1 MHINIIPR
9 WDFENDAGE
18 RLHESLLP
26 LLYQINKQGKLTA
39 AAKDC
44 DLSYRHAWNILEK
57 SEAFFGKALVVK
69 EKGRGAQLTQLGQ
82 KLLWSNQRIDARL
95 HPEMESFA
103 TELNV
108 ELQSLLSN
116 HAPVVRIYA
125 SHGYAVALM
134 TQYVRDYQ
142 VEIHYHA
149 PQHALIALNEGRCR
163 IAGFHQPIGL
173 EVDVQ
178 KRRYQELLDPK
189 RFGIIRFI
197 RRQQG
202 LMYKEENKK
211 LSILA
216 KLQQQD
222 KNNDN
227 EMPDATPVK
236 PSEFNSIQDLKQGG
250 YRFINR
256 QQGSGTRELF
266 EQLLFNEGISPRDI
280 PGIENQE
287 LTHSAVAA
295 YIASGMADVGFGVE
309 AAAKRFGLA
318 FTPIIEEY
326 YLWAYPLEAEQ
337 DEDIQAFIATLS
349 NPEYQAQIN
358 QLHGYQCEQS
368 GTTSSTNWLFK
379 DS

>member
-44 DLSYRHAWNILEK
+44 ELSYRHAWNILEK
-57 SEAFFGKALVVK
+57 SEAFFGKALVIK

-108 ELQSLLSN
+108 ELQSLLAN

-149 PQHALIALNEGRCR
+149 PHHALIALNEGRCR

-178 KRRYQELLDPK
+178 RRRYQELLDPK

-202 LMYKEENKK
+202 LIHKEGA
-211 LSILA
+211 S
-216 KLQQQD
+216 
-222 KNNDN
+222 
-227 EMPDATPVK
+227 
-236 PSEFNSIQDLKQGG
+236 FNSIQDLKQND

-266 EQLLFNEGISPRDI
+266 EQLLNNAGMSPKDI

-358 QLHGYQCEQS
+358 QLPGYQCEQS
-368 GTTSSTNWLFK
+368 GVTSSTNWLFK
-379 DS
+379 SN

>member
-44 DLSYRHAWNILEK
+44 ELSYRHAWNILEK
-57 SEAFFGKALVVK
+57 SEAFFGKALVIK

-149 PQHALIALNEGRCR
+149 PHHALIALNEGRCR

-178 KRRYQELLDPK
+178 RRRYQELLDPK

-202 LMYKEENKK
+202 LMYKEKEKEK
-211 LSILA
+211 E
-216 KLQQQD
+216 KGQD
-222 KNNDN
+222 NQLNN
-227 EMPDATPVK
+227 
-236 PSEFNSIQDLKQGG
+236 PSFNSILDLKQKD

-358 QLHGYQCEQS
+358 QLPGYQCEQS
-368 GTTSSTNWLFK
+368 GNTSSTDWLFK